1 MMGPEAGRRKGMPP
15 RPAAQQDSK
24 TGGMHGHC
32 DRDQNEGDEA
42 YGNHDQGLLSS
53 GLVGTALLPQSA
65 HAPHFQGET
74 LNSITAKV

>member
-1 MMGPEAGRRKGMPP
+1 
-15 RPAAQQDSK
+15 
-24 TGGMHGHC
+24 MHGHC

-65 HAPHFQGET
+65 HASHFQGET